1 MKGRLAQ
8 ASHDHSSRLK
18 EHDVEN
24 SKIERLIAL
33 EKEKEKHM
41 LQGKTRYFRSAA
53 AAAQYSLE

>member
-53 AAAQYSLE
+53 AAA